1 MTEEEHHCDVCDDT
15 FESEEELER
24 HLRRTGIVE

>member
-1 MTEEEHHCDVCDDT
+1 MMEEKHRCGVCGNT

>member
-1 MTEEEHHCDVCDDT
+1 MAEEEHRCDVCGDT

-24 HLRRTGIVE
+24 HLRRMGVVE